1 MSSSRP
7 PAPSSS
13 ETSGEKHTVCIN
25 GAGIA
30 GLSTA
35 FLLHRSNSAVTV
47 YESEATAGGHALTT
61 SSKNARG
68 DIDLGFQVFNLTTY
82 PHLVGLFEEL
92 HVKHEQSDMSFSL
105 QSDIGNEWGSVGFR
119 GIFARKLNLLNP
131 KFWNMLR
138 EVVRFK
144 KAKHDVLEGPRKE
157 YWEKKTLGDYLSENK
172 YSIYFREHYVL
183 PMCAAIWSCNDK
195 DALVS
200 RHH

>member
-13 ETSGEKHTVCIN
+13 HRSFPDGGEKHTVCII

-35 FLLHRSNSAVTV
+35 FLLHQSNKFAVTV

-92 HVKHEQSDMSFSL
+92 NVKLEQSVMSFSL
-105 QSDIGNEWGSVGFR
+105 QCDKGNEWGSVGFR
-119 GIFARKLNLLNP
+119 GIFA
-131 KFWNMLR
+131 
-138 EVVRFK
+138 
-144 KAKHDVLEGPRKE
+144 H
-157 YWEKKTLGDYLSENK
+157 
-172 YSIYFREHYVL
+172 
-183 PMCAAIWSCNDK
+183 
-195 DALVS
+195 
-200 RHH
+200 